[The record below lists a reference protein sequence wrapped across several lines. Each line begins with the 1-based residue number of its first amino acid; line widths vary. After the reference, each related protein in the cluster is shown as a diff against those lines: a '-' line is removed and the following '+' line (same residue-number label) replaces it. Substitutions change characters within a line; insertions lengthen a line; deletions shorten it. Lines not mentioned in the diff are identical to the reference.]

1 VAVEVLVLQMALDLV
16 RLVEVMVQELES
28 HFLVVTQM
36 LQQVLQT
43 LAEVVVVVETTTMT
57 ESLT

>member
-43 LAEVVVVVETTTMT
+43 LVVAAVVVETTTMT